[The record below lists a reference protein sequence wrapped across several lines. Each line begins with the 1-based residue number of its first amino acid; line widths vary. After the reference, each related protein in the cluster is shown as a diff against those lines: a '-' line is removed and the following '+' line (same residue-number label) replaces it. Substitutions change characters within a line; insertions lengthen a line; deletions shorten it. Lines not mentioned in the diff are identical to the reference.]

1 MTVTIGRRAL
11 LAALG
16 GAAAAWPLAARAQAR
31 RPLVGYLA
39 GAAPASVMR
48 STTALAFVNGL
59 REQGYIEGRDL
70 DIAYKFADG
79 FLDRLPALA
88 EQLVKLGPDVIL
100 APTTFSAVAAK
111 AASATVPIVCPLLE
125 NPVRVGLVAS
135 ENQPGGNVTGLL
147 RYVDG
152 LAGKQVELARELIP
166 GVTRIGVLINS
177 GNLDLT
183 GLRDVETAG
192 SALAVEVLPFE
203 VGAPNDLYAAF
214 AKITGARVQA
224 VVVLSDPMFFSERR
238 RIIISAAAARLPTIW
253 STRVF
258 AEDDGLLSYGVDEAD
273 SFRRAAGYVA
283 KILKGAK
290 AGELPVELPVK
301 FELLINLRTGKALG
315 LTVPATLLAR
325 ADEVIE

>member
-1 MTVTIGRRAL
+1 MRRREFITL
-11 LAALG
+11 LG
-16 GAAAAWPLAARAQAR
+16 GAAVAWPLAARAQAR

-59 REQGYIEGRDL
+59 REQGYVEGRDL
-70 DIAYKFADG
+70 DIAYKFAEG
-79 FLDRLPALA
+79 FLDRLTALA
-88 EQLVKLGPDVIL
+88 EQLVKLGPDAIL

-111 AASATVPIVCPLLE
+111 AASPTVPIVCPLLE

-166 GVTRIGVLINS
+166 GVARIGVLINS
-177 GNLDLT
+177 GNSDLT
-183 GLRDVETAG
+183 GWRDVEIAG
-192 SALAVEVLPFE
+192 SALAIEVLPFE
-203 VGAPNDLYAAF
+203 VGAPNDLDAAF
-214 AKITGARVQA
+214 AKIAGARVEA
-224 VVVLSDPMFFSERR
+224 IVVLADPMLFSERR
-238 RIIISAAAARLPTIW
+238 RIIISATAARLPTIW
-253 STRVF
+253 STRIF
-258 AEDDGLLSYGVDEAD
+258 AEDDGLLSYGIDEAD

-301 FELLINLRTGKALG
+301 FELLINLRTAKALG
-315 LTVPATLLAR
+315 LDVPAALLAR

>member
-1 MTVTIGRRAL
+1 MFGMRRRQFIT
-11 LAALG
+11 LAG
-16 GAAAAWPLAARAQAR
+16 GAVMAWPLAARAQAR

-59 REQGYIEGRDL
+59 REQGYVEGRDL
-70 DIAYKFADG
+70 DIAYKFAEG

-88 EQLVKLGPDVIL
+88 EQLVKLGPDAIL

-111 AASATVPIVCPLLE
+111 AASPTVPIVCPLLE

-166 GVTRIGVLINS
+166 GVARIGVLINS
-177 GNLDLT
+177 GNSDLT
-183 GLRDVETAG
+183 GWRDVEIAG
-192 SALAVEVLPFE
+192 SALAIEVLPFE
-203 VGAPNDLYAAF
+203 VGAPNDLDAAF
-214 AKITGARVQA
+214 AKIAGARVEA
-224 VVVLSDPMFFSERR
+224 IVVLADPMFFSERR
-238 RIIISAAAARLPTIW
+238 RIIISATAARLPTIW
-253 STRVF
+253 STRIF
-258 AEDDGLLSYGVDEAD
+258 AEDDGLLSYGIDEAD

-301 FELLINLRTGKALG
+301 FELLINLRTAKALG
-315 LTVPATLLAR
+315 LDVPAALLAR

>member
-1 MTVTIGRRAL
+1 MPDMRRREFITL
-11 LAALG
+11 LG
-16 GAAAAWPLAARAQAR
+16 GAAVARPLAARAQAR

-59 REQGYIEGRDL
+59 REQGYVEGRDL
-70 DIAYKFADG
+70 DIAYKFAEG
-79 FLDRLPALA
+79 FLDRLTALA
-88 EQLVKLGPDVIL
+88 EQLVKLGPDAIL

-111 AASATVPIVCPLLE
+111 AASPTVPIVCPLLE

-166 GVTRIGVLINS
+166 GVARIGVLINS
-177 GNLDLT
+177 GNSDLT
-183 GLRDVETAG
+183 GWRDVEIAG
-192 SALAVEVLPFE
+192 SALAIEVLPFE
-203 VGAPNDLYAAF
+203 VGAPNDLDAAF
-214 AKITGARVQA
+214 AKIAGARVEA
-224 VVVLSDPMFFSERR
+224 IVVLADPMFFSERR
-238 RIIISAAAARLPTIW
+238 RIIISATAARLPTIW
-253 STRVF
+253 STRIF
-258 AEDDGLLSYGVDEAD
+258 AEDDGLLSYGIDEAD

-301 FELLINLRTGKALG
+301 FELLINLRTAKALG
-315 LTVPATLLAR
+315 LDVPAALLAR

>member
-1 MTVTIGRRAL
+1 MRRRQFIT
-11 LAALG
+11 LAG
-16 GAAAAWPLAARAQAR
+16 GAVMAWPLAARAQAR

-59 REQGYIEGRDL
+59 REQGYVEGRDL
-70 DIAYKFADG
+70 DIAYKFAEG

-88 EQLVKLGPDVIL
+88 EQLVKLGPDAIL

-111 AASATVPIVCPLLE
+111 AASPTVPIVCPLLE

-166 GVTRIGVLINS
+166 GVARIGVLINS
-177 GNLDLT
+177 GNSDLT
-183 GLRDVETAG
+183 GWRDVEIAG
-192 SALAVEVLPFE
+192 SALAIEVLPFE
-203 VGAPNDLYAAF
+203 VGAPNDLDAAF
-214 AKITGARVQA
+214 AKIAGARVEA
-224 VVVLSDPMFFSERR
+224 IVVLADPMLFSERR
-238 RIIISAAAARLPTIW
+238 RIIISATAARLPTIW
-253 STRVF
+253 STRIF
-258 AEDDGLLSYGVDEAD
+258 AEDDGLLSYGIDEAD

-301 FELLINLRTGKALG
+301 FELLINLRTAKALG
-315 LTVPATLLAR
+315 LDVPAALLAR

>member
-1 MTVTIGRRAL
+1 MKRREFIALIGGISATL
-11 LAALG
+11 
-16 GAAAAWPLAARAQAR
+16 PLAAFGQVR

-39 GAAPASVMR
+39 GAAPASVIR

-59 REQGYIEGRDL
+59 REHGYTEGRDV

-88 EQLVKLGPDVIL
+88 EQLVRLGPDAIL
-100 APTTFSAVAAK
+100 APTTFSALAAK
-111 AASATVPIVCPLLE
+111 TASTTVPIVCPLLE
-125 NPVRVGLVAS
+125 NPVRAGLVAS

-152 LAGKQVELARELIP
+152 LGGKHVELARELIP
-166 GVTRIGVLINS
+166 GVARIAVLINAGS
-177 GNLDLT
+177 SDLT
-183 GLRDVETAG
+183 ARRDIEAAGL
-192 SALAVEVLPFE
+192 ALSVDILPFE
-203 VGAPNDLYAAF
+203 VGAPNELDAAF
-214 AKITGARVQA
+214 PKIAASRAQA
-224 VVVLSDPMFFSERR
+224 VVIIPDPMFFSERR

-253 STRVF
+253 STRIF
-258 AEDDGLLSYGVDEAD
+258 AEDDGLLSYGIDEAD

-301 FELLINLRTGKALG
+301 FELLINLRTAKALG
-315 LTVPATLLAR
+315 VSVPPTLLAR

>member
-1 MTVTIGRRAL
+1 VFGMRRRQFIT
-11 LAALG
+11 LAG
-16 GAAAAWPLAARAQAR
+16 GAVMAWPLAARAQAR

-59 REQGYIEGRDL
+59 REQGYVEGRDL
-70 DIAYKFADG
+70 DIAYKFAEG
-79 FLDRLPALA
+79 FLDRLTALA
-88 EQLVKLGPDVIL
+88 EQLVKLGPDAIL

-111 AASATVPIVCPLLE
+111 AASPTVPIVCPLLE

-166 GVTRIGVLINS
+166 GVARIGVLINS
-177 GNLDLT
+177 GNSDLT
-183 GLRDVETAG
+183 GWRDVEIAG
-192 SALAVEVLPFE
+192 SALAIEVLPFE
-203 VGAPNDLYAAF
+203 VGAPNDLDAAF
-214 AKITGARVQA
+214 AKIAGARVEA
-224 VVVLSDPMFFSERR
+224 IVVLADPMLFSERR
-238 RIIISAAAARLPTIW
+238 RIIISATAARLPTIW
-253 STRVF
+253 STRIF
-258 AEDDGLLSYGVDEAD
+258 AEDDGLLSYGIDEAD

-301 FELLINLRTGKALG
+301 FELLINLRTAKALG
-315 LTVPATLLAR
+315 LDVPAALLAR

>member
-1 MTVTIGRRAL
+1 MPDMRRREFITL
-11 LAALG
+11 LG
-16 GAAAAWPLAARAQAR
+16 GAAVARPLAARAQAR

-59 REQGYIEGRDL
+59 REQGYVEGRDL
-70 DIAYKFADG
+70 DIAYKFAEG
-79 FLDRLPALA
+79 FLDRLTALA
-88 EQLVKLGPDVIL
+88 EQLVKLGPDAIL

-111 AASATVPIVCPLLE
+111 AASPTVPIVCPLLE

-166 GVTRIGVLINS
+166 GVARIGVLINS
-177 GNLDLT
+177 GNSDLT
-183 GLRDVETAG
+183 GWRDVEIAG
-192 SALAVEVLPFE
+192 SALAIEVLPFE
-203 VGAPNDLYAAF
+203 VGAPNDLDAAF
-214 AKITGARVQA
+214 AKIAGARVEA
-224 VVVLSDPMFFSERR
+224 IVVLADPMLFSERR
-238 RIIISAAAARLPTIW
+238 RIIISATAARLPTIW
-253 STRVF
+253 STRIF
-258 AEDDGLLSYGVDEAD
+258 AEDDGLLSYGIDEAD

-301 FELLINLRTGKALG
+301 FELLINLRTAKALG
-315 LTVPATLLAR
+315 LDVPAALLAR

>member
-1 MTVTIGRRAL
+1 MFGMRRRQFIT
-11 LAALG
+11 LAG
-16 GAAAAWPLAARAQAR
+16 GAVMAWPLAARAQAR

-59 REQGYIEGRDL
+59 REQGYVEGRDL
-70 DIAYKFADG
+70 DIAYKFAEG

-88 EQLVKLGPDVIL
+88 EQLVKLGPDAIL

-111 AASATVPIVCPLLE
+111 AASPTVPIVCPLLE

-166 GVTRIGVLINS
+166 GVARIGVLINS
-177 GNLDLT
+177 GNSDLT
-183 GLRDVETAG
+183 GWRDVEIAG
-192 SALAVEVLPFE
+192 SALAIEVLPFE
-203 VGAPNDLYAAF
+203 VGAPNDLDAAF
-214 AKITGARVQA
+214 AKIAGARVEA
-224 VVVLSDPMFFSERR
+224 IVVLADPMLFSERR
-238 RIIISAAAARLPTIW
+238 RIIISATAARLPTIW
-253 STRVF
+253 STRIF
-258 AEDDGLLSYGVDEAD
+258 AEDDGLLSYGIDEAD

-301 FELLINLRTGKALG
+301 FELLINLRTAKALG
-315 LTVPATLLAR
+315 LDVPAALLAR

>member
-1 MTVTIGRRAL
+1 
-11 LAALG
+11 
-16 GAAAAWPLAARAQAR
+16 
-31 RPLVGYLA
+31 
-39 GAAPASVMR
+39 
-48 STTALAFVNGL
+48 
-59 REQGYIEGRDL
+59 
-70 DIAYKFADG
+70 
-79 FLDRLPALA
+79 LA
-88 EQLVKLGPDVIL
+88 EQLVKLGPDAIL

-125 NPVRVGLVAS
+125 NPVRIGLVAS
-135 ENQPGGNVTGLL
+135 ENHPGGNVTGLL

-177 GNLDLT
+177 GNSDLT
-183 GLRDVETAG
+183 GWRDVETAG
-192 SALAVEVLPFE
+192 SALAVEILPFE
-203 VGAPNDLYAAF
+203 VGAPNDLDAAL
-214 AKITGARVQA
+214 AKIAGARVGA
-224 VVVLSDPMFFSERR
+224 VVVLADPVFFSERR

-253 STRVF
+253 STRIF
-258 AEDDGLLSYGVDEAD
+258 AEDDGLLSYGIDEAD

-301 FELLINLRTGKALG
+301 FELLINLRTAKALG
-315 LTVPATLLAR
+315 LTVPPTLLAR

>member
-1 MTVTIGRRAL
+1 MPDMRRREFITL
-11 LAALG
+11 LG
-16 GAAAAWPLAARAQAR
+16 GAAVARPLAARAQAR

-59 REQGYIEGRDL
+59 REQGYVEGRDL
-70 DIAYKFADG
+70 DIAYKFAEG

-88 EQLVKLGPDVIL
+88 EQLVKLGPDAIL

-111 AASATVPIVCPLLE
+111 AASPTVPIVCPLLE

-166 GVTRIGVLINS
+166 GVARIGVLINS
-177 GNLDLT
+177 GNSDLT
-183 GLRDVETAG
+183 GWRDVEIAG
-192 SALAVEVLPFE
+192 SALAIEVLPFE
-203 VGAPNDLYAAF
+203 VGAPNDLDAAF
-214 AKITGARVQA
+214 AKIAGARVEA
-224 VVVLSDPMFFSERR
+224 IVVLADPMLFSERR
-238 RIIISAAAARLPTIW
+238 RIIISATAARLPTIW
-253 STRVF
+253 STRIF
-258 AEDDGLLSYGVDEAD
+258 AEDDGLLSYGIDEAD

-301 FELLINLRTGKALG
+301 FELLINLRTAKALG
-315 LTVPATLLAR
+315 LDVPAALLAR

>member
-1 MTVTIGRRAL
+1 MFGMRRRQFIT
-11 LAALG
+11 LAG
-16 GAAAAWPLAARAQAR
+16 GAVMAWPLAARAQAR

-59 REQGYIEGRDL
+59 REQGYVEGRDL
-70 DIAYKFADG
+70 DIAYKFAEG

-88 EQLVKLGPDVIL
+88 EQLVKLGPDAIL

-111 AASATVPIVCPLLE
+111 AASPTVPIVCPLLE

-166 GVTRIGVLINS
+166 GVARIGVLINS
-177 GNLDLT
+177 GNSDLT
-183 GLRDVETAG
+183 GWRDVEIAG
-192 SALAVEVLPFE
+192 SALAIEVLPFE
-203 VGAPNDLYAAF
+203 VGAPNDLDAAF
-214 AKITGARVQA
+214 AKIAGARVEA
-224 VVVLSDPMFFSERR
+224 IVVLADPMFFSERR
-238 RIIISAAAARLPTIW
+238 RIIISATAARLPTIW
-253 STRVF
+253 STRIF
-258 AEDDGLLSYGVDEAD
+258 AEDDGLLSYGIDEAD

-301 FELLINLRTGKALG
+301 FELLINLRTAKALR
-315 LTVPATLLAR
+315 LTIPESFLLR

>member
-1 MTVTIGRRAL
+1 MKRRQFITL
-11 LAALG
+11 LG
-16 GAAAAWPLAARAQAR
+16 GAAVAWPLAARAQAR

-59 REQGYIEGRDL
+59 REQGYVEGRDL
-70 DIAYKFADG
+70 DIAYKFAEG

-88 EQLVKLGPDVIL
+88 EQLVKLGPDAIL

-111 AASATVPIVCPLLE
+111 AASPTVPIVCPLLE

-166 GVTRIGVLINS
+166 GVARIGVLINS
-177 GNLDLT
+177 GNSDLT
-183 GLRDVETAG
+183 GWRDVEIAG
-192 SALAVEVLPFE
+192 SALAIEVLPFE
-203 VGAPNDLYAAF
+203 VGAPNDLDAAF
-214 AKITGARVQA
+214 AKIAGARVEA
-224 VVVLSDPMFFSERR
+224 IVVLADPMFFSERR
-238 RIIISAAAARLPTIW
+238 RIIISATAARLPTIW
-253 STRVF
+253 STRIF
-258 AEDDGLLSYGVDEAD
+258 AEDDGLLSYGIDEAD

-301 FELLINLRTGKALG
+301 FELLINLRTAKALG
-315 LTVPATLLAR
+315 LDVPAALLAR

>member
-1 MTVTIGRRAL
+1 MNRRGFITL
-11 LAALG
+11 LG
-16 GAAAAWPLAARAQAR
+16 GAAAWPRAARAQAR

-39 GAAPASVMR
+39 GAASASVMR

-59 REQGYIEGRDL
+59 REQGYVEGRDL

-88 EQLVKLGPDVIL
+88 EQLVKLGPDAIL

-111 AASATVPIVCPLLE
+111 AASATVPLVCPLLE

-166 GVTRIGVLINS
+166 GVTRIGALINS
-177 GNLDLT
+177 RNSDLT
-183 GLRDVETAG
+183 GWRDVETAG

-203 VGAPNDLYAAF
+203 VGAPNDLDVAF
-214 AKITGARVQA
+214 AKIAGARVEA
-224 VVVLSDPMFFSERR
+224 IVVLADPMFFSERR

-258 AEDDGLLSYGVDEAD
+258 AEHDGLLSYGIDEAD

-301 FELLINLRTGKALG
+301 FELLINLRTAKALG
-315 LTVPATLLAR
+315 LEVPPTLLAR

>member
-1 MTVTIGRRAL
+1 MRRREFITL
-11 LAALG
+11 LG
-16 GAAAAWPLAARAQAR
+16 GAAVAWPLAARAQAR

-59 REQGYIEGRDL
+59 REQGYVEGRDL
-70 DIAYKFADG
+70 DIAYKFAEG

-88 EQLVKLGPDVIL
+88 EQLVKLGPDAIL

-111 AASATVPIVCPLLE
+111 AASPTVPIVCPLLE

-166 GVTRIGVLINS
+166 GVARIGVLINS
-177 GNLDLT
+177 GNSDLT
-183 GLRDVETAG
+183 GWQDVKIAG
-192 SALAVEVLPFE
+192 SALAIEVLPFE
-203 VGAPNDLYAAF
+203 VGAPNDLDAAF
-214 AKITGARVQA
+214 AKIAGARVEA
-224 VVVLSDPMFFSERR
+224 IVVLADPMFFSERR
-238 RIIISAAAARLPTIW
+238 RIIISATAARLPTIW
-253 STRVF
+253 STRIF
-258 AEDDGLLSYGVDEAD
+258 AEDDGLLSYGIDEAD

-301 FELLINLRTGKALG
+301 FELLINLRTAKALG
-315 LTVPATLLAR
+315 LDVPAALLAR

>member
-1 MTVTIGRRAL
+1 
-11 LAALG
+11 
-16 GAAAAWPLAARAQAR
+16 
-31 RPLVGYLA
+31 
-39 GAAPASVMR
+39 MR

-59 REQGYIEGRDL
+59 REQGYVEGRDL

-88 EQLVKLGPDVIL
+88 EQLVKLRPDAIL

-183 GLRDVETAG
+183 GWRDIETAG

-203 VGAPNDLYAAF
+203 VGAPNDFDAAF
-214 AKITGARVQA
+214 AKLAGARVQA
-224 VVVLSDPMFFSERR
+224 VVVLADPMFFSERR

-258 AEDDGLLSYGVDEAD
+258 AEDDGLLSYGIDEAD

-290 AGELPVELPVK
+290 AGELPVE
-301 FELLINLRTGKALG
+301 FELLINLRTAKALG
-315 LTVPATLLAR
+315 LTVPPTLLAR

>member
-1 MTVTIGRRAL
+1 VFGMRRRQFIT
-11 LAALG
+11 LAG
-16 GAAAAWPLAARAQAR
+16 GAVMAWPLAARAQAR

-59 REQGYIEGRDL
+59 REQGYVEGRDL
-70 DIAYKFADG
+70 DIAYKFAEG
-79 FLDRLPALA
+79 FLDRLTALA
-88 EQLVKLGPDVIL
+88 EQLVKLGPDAIL

-111 AASATVPIVCPLLE
+111 AASPTVPIVCPLLE

-166 GVTRIGVLINS
+166 GVARIGVLINS
-177 GNLDLT
+177 GNSDLT
-183 GLRDVETAG
+183 GWRDVEIAG
-192 SALAVEVLPFE
+192 SALAIEVLPFE
-203 VGAPNDLYAAF
+203 VGAPNDLDAAF
-214 AKITGARVQA
+214 AKIAGARVEA
-224 VVVLSDPMFFSERR
+224 IVVLADPMFFSERR
-238 RIIISAAAARLPTIW
+238 RIIISATAARLPTIW
-253 STRVF
+253 STRIF
-258 AEDDGLLSYGVDEAD
+258 AEDDGLLSYGIDEAD

-301 FELLINLRTGKALG
+301 FELLINLRTAKALG
-315 LTVPATLLAR
+315 LDVPAALLAR

>member
-1 MTVTIGRRAL
+1 VFGMRRRQFIT
-11 LAALG
+11 LAG
-16 GAAAAWPLAARAQAR
+16 GAVMAWPLAARAQAR

-59 REQGYIEGRDL
+59 REQGYVEGRDL
-70 DIAYKFADG
+70 DIAYKFAEG

-88 EQLVKLGPDVIL
+88 EQLVKLGPDAIL

-111 AASATVPIVCPLLE
+111 AASPTVPIVCPLLE

-166 GVTRIGVLINS
+166 GVARIGVLINS
-177 GNLDLT
+177 GNSDLT
-183 GLRDVETAG
+183 GWRDVEIAG
-192 SALAVEVLPFE
+192 SALAIEVLPFE
-203 VGAPNDLYAAF
+203 VGAPNDLDAAF
-214 AKITGARVQA
+214 AKIAGARVEA
-224 VVVLSDPMFFSERR
+224 IVVLADPMFFSERR
-238 RIIISAAAARLPTIW
+238 RIIISATAARLPTIW
-253 STRVF
+253 STRIF
-258 AEDDGLLSYGVDEAD
+258 AEDDGLLSYGIDEAD

-290 AGELPVELPVK
+290 TGELPVELPVK
-301 FELLINLRTGKALG
+301 FELLINLRTAKALG
-315 LTVPATLLAR
+315 LDVPAALLAR